1 MRVITKLVLDHE
13 GPRAPRPKGGES
25 EGHTSVRERARPS
38 SSNEK
43 HAETQDVMRGAGRR
57 TKHAR
62 DEACGR
68 MRTEEEKTRGGPYN
82 STVFIHDR
90 RTMDVVGLVV
100 RS

>member
-1 MRVITKLVLDHE
+1 LITKVPVHRVLKE
-13 GPRAPRPKGGES
+13 ESPRDTPAFAKG
-25 EGHTSVRERARPS
+25 ARPS
-38 SSNEK
+38 SSHEK
-43 HAETQDVMRGAGRR
+43 HAEARDVMRGAGRR

-68 MRTEEEKTRGGPYN
+68 TRTEEEKTRGGPYN